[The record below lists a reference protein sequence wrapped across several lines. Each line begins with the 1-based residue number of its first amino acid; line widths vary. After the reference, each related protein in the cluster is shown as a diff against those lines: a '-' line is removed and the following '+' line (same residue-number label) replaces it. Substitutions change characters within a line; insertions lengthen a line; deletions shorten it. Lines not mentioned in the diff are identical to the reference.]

1 MQKYFVGESVLE
13 LPKNFTV
20 VEIETTDLNPM
31 RDKIIE
37 IAAEKYRLNKLT
49 DKLNFDVD
57 EDNIY
62 QALNTLDQFIGQDDI
77 LINRSAFFCPFVG
90 NAYMKY
96 LDKPLAND
104 VIDIQRLFKAI
115 EKRDTAKLD
124 KMIQFYDLNTS
135 HIYRATKDI
144 ESVVEIYFKLQ
155 ESFANHFDNIKEIQ
169 PKDSDFSLKD
179 IPGDPAKND
188 KNIVFYG
195 KKVSATGELHAYTR
209 KEVGQMINNIGGHFQ
224 KHPGK
229 TSEYV
234 IVGDLDHISKGLKTA
249 KNTPGTNILSEE
261 EFLNMVVG
269 YEWL

>member
-124 KMIQFYDLNTS
+124 KMI
-135 HIYRATKDI
+135 
-144 ESVVEIYFKLQ
+144 
-155 ESFANHFDNIKEIQ
+155 
-169 PKDSDFSLKD
+169 
-179 IPGDPAKND
+179 
-188 KNIVFYG
+188 
-195 KKVSATGELHAYTR
+195 
-209 KEVGQMINNIGGHFQ
+209 
-224 KHPGK
+224 
-229 TSEYV
+229 
-234 IVGDLDHISKGLKTA
+234 
-249 KNTPGTNILSEE
+249 
-261 EFLNMVVG
+261 
-269 YEWL
+269 